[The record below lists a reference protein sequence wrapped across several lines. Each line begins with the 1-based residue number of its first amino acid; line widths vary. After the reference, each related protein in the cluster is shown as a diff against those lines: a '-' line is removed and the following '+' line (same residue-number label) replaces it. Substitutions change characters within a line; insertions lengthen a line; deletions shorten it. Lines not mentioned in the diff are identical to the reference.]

1 MEHSCY
7 RCQAEIAEGAAF
19 CAHCGAPQIR
29 VALPETDAQ
38 PASPDATGT
47 QFPAQ
52 QTSWL
57 PPGAY
62 APQPGAILWPLA
74 WRGALI
80 SGLAAAVLS
89 GLPFV
94 QMGCLLWML
103 GAGALSVALYRR
115 HAPGT
120 LITPGMGMKL
130 GALAGLFG
138 WLANAVVSTMTFVA
152 LRNSGNFRRAMEDAM
167 TRQLA
172 GNTDPKVHEM
182 MQNLLEWMSTPQG
195 AATVV
200 VLSIAAFG
208 VIFVLITA
216 AGGAIGASMF
226 GQRRDFR

>member
-1 MEHSCY
+1 MEHPCY

-38 PASPDATGT
+38 PASPDAAGT
-47 QFPAQ
+47 QLPAP
-52 QTSWL
+52 QTSWSQ
-57 PPGAY
+57 PEAY

-74 WRGALI
+74 WKGALI

-115 HAPGT
+115 HAAGT
-120 LITPGMGMKL
+120 LITPGMGMKI

-138 WLANAVVSTMTFVA
+138 WLPNAVVFTMTFVG
-152 LRNSGNFRRAMEDAM
+152 LRNSGNFRRAMEEAM
-167 TRQLA
+167 QHQLA
-172 GNTDPKVHEM
+172 GSTDPKAHEM
-182 MQNLLEWMSTPQG
+182 MQTLLEWMSTPQG

-200 VLSIAAFG
+200 AALG
-208 VIFVLITA
+208 VVFLLITA
-216 AGGAIGASMF
+216 AGGAIGASVF
-226 GQRRDFR
+226 GKRRDFR